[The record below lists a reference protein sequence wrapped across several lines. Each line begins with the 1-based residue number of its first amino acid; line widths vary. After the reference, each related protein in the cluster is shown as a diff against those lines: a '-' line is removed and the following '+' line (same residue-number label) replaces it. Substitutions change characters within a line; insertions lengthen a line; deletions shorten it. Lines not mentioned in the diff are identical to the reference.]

1 MSIEN
6 KESIF
11 LGKKRECPDVSI
23 EEDYLDNKDQ
33 ILEKSNQQR
42 LSEIIEDCLNN
53 TPSETKKEKV
63 KDKENTKKQ
72 NFKKNNEMTRD
83 EKIIK
88 EIKKEI

>member
-42 LSEIIEDCLNN
+42 LSEIIENCN
-53 TPSETKKEKV
+53 TTSETKKEKS
-63 KDKENTKKQ
+63 
-72 NFKKNNEMTRD
+72 
-83 EKIIK
+83 
-88 EIKKEI
+88 